1 MLKRTGRD
9 DLPGFSVDAI
19 ESKET
24 LQKISGAVVGML
36 MGQRAGQYLVEYRE
50 NQTGDFVVARSVV
63 EITEK
68 DVGREVVLLFEQGC
82 PDKPIIMGVIQPQTR
97 STGGVLLDQILE
109 KADEL
114 PSVTVDEERI
124 ELSANR
130 EVVLRCGKASI
141 TLTRAGKVLIRGEY
155 VLTRATG
162 VNRVKGGSVQIN

>member
-9 DLPGFSVDAI
+9 DLPGFSADAV

-36 MGQRAGQYLVEYRE
+36 VGQRAGQYLVEHRE
-50 NQTGDFVVARSVV
+50 NQTGDFVVARSVL

-68 DVGREVVLLFEQGC
+68 DVGREVVLVFEQGC
-82 PDKPIIMGVIQPQTR
+82 PDKPIIMGVIR
-97 STGGVLLDQILE
+97 SHSGNEGEVLLEQILGKSGGALSAE
-109 KADEL
+109 
-114 PSVTVDEERI
+114 VDEERI

-155 VLTRATG
+155 ILTRAAG